1 MSIGI
6 PIKLLHEAEGHIV
19 TVETTTGEVYRGKLL
34 EAEDNMNVQLQNIT
48 MTSRD
53 GRVTQLEQVF
63 IRGSMIRFLIVP
75 DMLKNAPMFKPRT
88 GAKGVSSG
96 AGRGAIQRGEQW
108 RFEIFQC
115 ISLALVLL
123 VVTACVCGAEHV
135 CKPWAA
141 IFRMPPFYATVIY
154 NRNLQTFWLVRV
166 LLTVSFHL
174 HYTLI
179 EQLLLWLSIH
189 LHVTIS
195 LHTQRVRAHHDL
207 CYLLYRLHTT
217 LLCRLFCSILISL
230 SAIPRALM
238 VFTCFM

>member
-96 AGRGAIQRGEQW
+96 AGRGAIQRGEQ
-108 RFEIFQC
+108 C
-115 ISLALVLL
+115 
-123 VVTACVCGAEHV
+123 
-135 CKPWAA
+135 
-141 IFRMPPFYATVIY
+141 PFLI
-154 NRNLQTFWLVRV
+154 LQ
-166 LLTVSFHL
+166 
-174 HYTLI
+174 
-179 EQLLLWLSIH
+179 
-189 LHVTIS
+189 
-195 LHTQRVRAHHDL
+195 
-207 CYLLYRLHTT
+207 YL
-217 LLCRLFCSILISL
+217 
-230 SAIPRALM
+230 
-238 VFTCFM
+238 

>member
-96 AGRGAIQRGEQW
+96 AGRGAIQRGEQCP
-108 RFEIFQC
+108 FEIFQC
-115 ISLALVLL
+115 ISLTLVLL
-123 VVTACVCGAEHV
+123 AVTACVCSADCE
-135 CKPWAA
+135 CKAWAA
-141 IFRMPPFYATVIY
+141 ILSNAAILCNSIY
-154 NRNLQTFWLVRV
+154 RCFA
-166 LLTVSFHL
+166 LLG
-174 HYTLI
+174 
-179 EQLLLWLSIH
+179 
-189 LHVTIS
+189 
-195 LHTQRVRAHHDL
+195 
-207 CYLLYRLHTT
+207 C
-217 LLCRLFCSILISL
+217 C
-230 SAIPRALM
+230 
-238 VFTCFM
+238 